1 MRRGNGRIGGI
12 GRTEAEPNR
21 NQRAAENERRKTRL
35 HMHER
40 SLVRR
45 AGRTKVTG
53 MSALPLRRDA
63 APADPSPS
71 VVRPLAAPSSI
82 AAPLP
87 ATDAAALAR
96 LTALFASTAAD
107 HDRDGGFPRANF
119 IELQSR
125 GLIGLVVPRA
135 LGGGGA
141 DLATARRVI
150 AAVAQGE
157 PATAL
162 ILTMT
167 WLQLQGLGRRDG
179 RWPAALRERVQRDA
193 VERGALINSLRVEPD
208 LGSPARGGLPATV
221 ARRVDG
227 GWRLSGHKLYTT
239 GIEGL
244 SWLAVWGRTDEA
256 APRVG
261 TFLVPRAAAGVRVI
275 ASWDHLGL
283 RASGSHE
290 VVFEDVA
297 LPLDHAV
304 DLRAPADWA
313 ADAGGPADVAAHAL
327 QQAWMTV
334 LLGALYDGVA
344 RAACDWLVDFLN
356 RRAPGSLGAPLASL
370 ARVQEHV
377 GEIEALL
384 HVNRVLLDRAAADVD
399 AGRPPGAIDSGL
411 LKHTVTTQAI
421 RAVEAALKLTGN
433 HGLSRRNPLERHH
446 RDVLCGRVHTP
457 QDDAVLAAAGRR
469 ALQARE
475 PA

>member
-1 MRRGNGRIGGI
+1 
-12 GRTEAEPNR
+12 
-21 NQRAAENERRKTRL
+21 
-35 HMHER
+35 
-40 SLVRR
+40 
-45 AGRTKVTG
+45 

-63 APADPSPS
+63 VPANPSPAPSAIRSPS
-71 VVRPLAAPSSI
+71 VPSSV
-82 AAPLP
+82 AAVPLP
-87 ATDAAALAR
+87 ATDAASLAR
-96 LTALFASTAAD
+96 LTALFAGTAAD

-193 VERGALINSLRVEPD
+193 VERGTLINSLRVEPD

-221 ARRVDG
+221 ARRAGD

-244 SWLAVWGRTDEA
+244 GWLAVWGRTDEA

-261 TFLVPRAAAGVRVI
+261 TFLVPREAAGVRVI

-297 LPLDHAV
+297 IPLDHAV
-304 DLRAPADWA
+304 DLRAPADWT
-313 ADAGGPADVAAHAL
+313 AGAPGDVAAHAL

-344 RAACDWLVDFLN
+344 HAARDWLVDFLN

-370 ARVQEHV
+370 ARVQEAL
-377 GEIEALL
+377 GGIEALL
-384 HVNRVLLDRAAADVD
+384 HVNRVLLDRAAQDTD
-399 AGRPPGAIDSGL
+399 AGRPPSAVDSGL

-433 HGLSRRNPLERHH
+433 HGLSRGNPLERHH

-457 QDDAVLAAAGRR
+457 QDDAVLIAAGRR

-475 PA
+475 AA